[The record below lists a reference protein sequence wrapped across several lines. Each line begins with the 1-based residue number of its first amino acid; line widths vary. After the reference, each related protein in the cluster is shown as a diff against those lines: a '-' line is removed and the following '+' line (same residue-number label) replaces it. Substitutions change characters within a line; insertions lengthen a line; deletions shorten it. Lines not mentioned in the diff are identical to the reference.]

1 MSKDREENQEE
12 KSVSL
17 TDFIIPQKVSA
28 FCDSYTNA
36 ETEQVAD
43 EVFTDAKLRR
53 YFQAYP
59 RNIGDPLTEYVNLLE
74 KCNFT
79 MRTSISGE
87 PAIFVKL
94 IRTHNSHLLEDTFG
108 KETEPEAE

>member
-1 MSKDREENQEE
+1 MSTEREENQEE
-12 KSVSL
+12 KGVSL
-17 TDFIIPQKVSA
+17 ADFIIPQKVDA

-74 KCNFT
+74 ERNFT

-87 PAIFVKL
+87 PAIFVKI
-94 IRTHNSHLLEDTFG
+94 IRTRNSHLLEDTFG
-108 KETEPEAE
+108 KEAALKSE